1 MVDFE
6 KGSHVVFQKL
16 DDSNRNEAPKS
27 KITNFWSVLF
37 DLRAKETIYANF
49 AHIKMYITKFCYG
62 KVVFKIGVRGAFFE
76 KNTF

>member
-16 DDSNRNEAPKS
+16 DDSNKNEAPKS
-27 KITNFWSVLF
+27 KITDFWSVLS

-49 AHIKMYITKFCYG
+49 AHVKM
-62 KVVFKIGVRGAFFE
+62 
-76 KNTF
+76 